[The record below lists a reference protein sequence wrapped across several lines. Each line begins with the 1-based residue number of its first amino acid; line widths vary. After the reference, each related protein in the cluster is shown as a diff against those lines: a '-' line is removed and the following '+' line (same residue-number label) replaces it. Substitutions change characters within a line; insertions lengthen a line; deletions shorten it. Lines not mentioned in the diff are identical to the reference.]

1 MKLSALSGLGLR
13 ATSFQG
19 YGEGGVELSAL
30 SGLKL
35 RAASFWGEG
44 GV

>member
-13 ATSFQG
+13 AASFQG
-19 YGEGGVELSAL
+19 YGEGSVKLSAL

-35 RAASFWGEG
+35 QSTSFGGEG